1 MIEVQVP
8 KDVSVYESPLVG
20 PLTARQTVCVA
31 VAAAIEY
38 VYYNIVP
45 VSYTHLTLPTT

>member
-20 PLTARQTVCVA
+20 PLTARDESFIKRYQPLEMLSA
-31 VAAAIEY
+31 
-38 VYYNIVP
+38 
-45 VSYTHLTLPTT
+45 LRKKG